1 MTKLNLG
8 CGNDY
13 RDGYVNVDIGN
24 CRKDIEHDLEEFPYP
39 FADNE
44 FEEIIMIHCIEHI
57 SRDNFPKLVQELH
70 RISAPDAL
78 IHIEAPYY
86 LSRNAYTDFTHKN
99 FMTEESFGYFDIAHP
114 LRKLG
119 IIYGFNFEFNVS
131 ATLDRDRFDPEVNVT
146 YRLKPIKDN
155 TK

>member
-44 FEEIIMIHCIEHI
+44 FEEIIMIHFIP
-57 SRDNFPKLVQELH
+57 NLF
-70 RISAPDAL
+70 
-78 IHIEAPYY
+78 
-86 LSRNAYTDFTHKN
+86 F
-99 FMTEESFGYFDIAHP
+99 
-114 LRKLG
+114 
-119 IIYGFNFEFNVS
+119 
-131 ATLDRDRFDPEVNVT
+131 
-146 YRLKPIKDN
+146 
-155 TK
+155 

>member
-1 MTKLNLG
+1 MAKLNLG

-13 RDGYVNVDIGN
+13 RAGYVNVDIGD
-24 CRKDIEHDLEEFPYP
+24 CVKDVEHDLENFPYP

-70 RISAPDAL
+70 RISKPNS
-78 IHIEAPYY
+78 IINIEAPYY

-99 FMTEESFGYFDIAHP
+99 FMTEESFGYFDVNHP

-119 IIYGFNFEFNVS
+119 KIYGFNCEFKVRAS
-131 ATLDRDRFDPEVNVT
+131 LDRDRLDPEVNVKYQLT
-146 YRLKPIKDN
+146 PIKG
-155 TK
+155 